1 MGHIEPFYSGHVEP
15 LVLHA
20 PSMDLVQHFNFVV
33 YCRVIMVRYRQRT
46 TKRGCIP
53 PSIMLIAVKEALDGH
68 LSVRAVGHKY
78 GIDHATLS
86 RYCKKYKKI
95 SQPADTSMSE
105 AGVGLP
111 MTVGYS
117 KSRQVLTDEDEK
129 LLEEYVKK
137 AASLYYGLSPKEIRV
152 LAFEFANQNNKAVP
166 RNWKVDGRAGSDW
179 FTSFLKRHPGLS
191 VREPEATSIARAT
204 NFNKTNVSAF
214 FDNLSTVLERH
225 KFGPENIFNID
236 ETGVTTVQ
244 RPSKVVAQKGVKQ
257 VGAIVSQ
264 ERGTLV
270 TVVVAVNAVG
280 NCIPPAFVFPRVHY
294 RDHFIKGG
302 PPGCI
307 GLVHP
312 SGWMTDTNFLEVMKH
327 LVKHIRCTVEK
338 PILLTLDNH
347 ESHISIAVL
356 DYAKQNGVIIL
367 SFPPHCSHKLQ
378 PLDRSVYGPF
388 KRYVASAQDAWMKNH
403 PGQSMTIY
411 DIPQVVANALPL
423 AATPVNVCAGF
434 RVTGI
439 SPFDRDIFGDDEFV
453 PSYTTDRPDPALT
466 SNLAATPSASQFQ
479 PCDTLTQTTT
489 SAVGAPA
496 TVLMNVTT
504 ATSECVERLAYFT

>member
-1 MGHIEPFYSGHVEP
+1 
-15 LVLHA
+15 
-20 PSMDLVQHFNFVV
+20 
-33 YCRVIMVRYRQRT
+33 MVRNRQRT
-46 TKRGCIP
+46 TKRGCFS
-53 PSIMLIAVKEALDGH
+53 PSTMLTAVKEALEGDM
-68 LSVRAVGHKY
+68 SVRAVGLKY
-78 GIDHATLS
+78 GIDHATLL
-86 RYCKKYKKI
+86 RYCTKYKKN
-95 SQPADTSMSE
+95 SQPADSSMPE
-105 AGVGLP
+105 ADAGLSI
-111 MTVGYS
+111 TVGYS
-117 KSRQVLTDEDEK
+117 KSRQVIKYEDEK
-129 LLEEYVKK
+129 HLEEYIKK
-137 AASLYYGLSPKEIRV
+137 AASLYYGLSPLEIRV
-152 LAFEFANQNNKAVP
+152 LAYEFAIMNNIPVP
-166 RNWKVDGRAGSDW
+166 RNWKVDCRAGTDW
-179 FTSFLKRHPGLS
+179 FTSFLKRHPCLS
-191 VREPEATSIARAT
+191 IREPEATSIARAT
-204 NFNKTNVSAF
+204 SFNTTNVSAF

-244 RPSKVVAQKGVKQ
+244 RPRKVVAQKGVKQ

-280 NCIPPAFVFPRVHY
+280 NCIPPAFVFPRAHY
-294 RDHFIKGG
+294 RDHFIKCG

-327 LVKHIRCTVEK
+327 LVKHTRCTVEN

-356 DYAKQNGVIIL
+356 NYAKQNGVIML

-423 AATPVNVCAGF
+423 AATPVNICAGF

-439 SPFDRDIFGDDEFV
+439 SPFDREIFGDDEFV
-453 PSYTTDRPDPALT
+453 PSYTTDRPDPALP
-466 SNLAATPSASQFQ
+466 SNPAASLSASQFQ
-479 PCDTLTQTTT
+479 QCDIPTQTTT
-489 SAVGAPA
+489 SAVGIPV
-496 TVLMNVTT
+496 TVLTNLTL
-504 ATSECVERLAYFT
+504 APSDCVERLV